1 MRFTGTGEVEVFDG
15 RSWRPLASLMG
26 DSGMR
31 EDFPVTSEP
40 ASGSESEPEPDS
52 GSETRRP
59 QGAAAVGGEQEPPGL
74 LA

>member
-1 MRFTGTGEVEVFDG
+1 MRFTGTGDVEVFDG

-31 EDFPVTSEP
+31 EDLPSQP
-40 ASGSESEPEPDS
+40 RSQPQSESDARGPR
-52 GSETRRP
+52 G
-59 QGAAAVGGEQEPPGL
+59 GAVDGEQETPGL